1 MFLNVRGCFRSCVL
15 VSSRINISFIK
26 MSTPLFVII
35 FQRHRSLEATLQRCD
50 VSSQSLHQL
59 CKFYDQLSF
68 PFLFFSLLRMKD
80 YHHSVYLLFSRWI
93 HDIYLFREPSIS
105 ISPLSFW
112 FHRSFK
118 YSLIY
123 LLIYEAILFAPFQPL
138 NLKIRSTSYKWKLN
152 SIDTIL
158 ITRIIQNYNKYI

>member
-1 MFLNVRGCFRSCVL
+1 MFSKRCPG
-15 VSSRINISFIK
+15 FIK
-26 MSTPLFVII
+26 NQHI
-35 FQRHRSLEATLQRCD
+35 FHKNVHPAICNYLPASSIAGSNVGTQQRCD
-50 VSSQSLHQL
+50 VSSQGLHQL

-138 NLKIRSTSYKWKLN
+138 NLKIRLTSHKWKLN